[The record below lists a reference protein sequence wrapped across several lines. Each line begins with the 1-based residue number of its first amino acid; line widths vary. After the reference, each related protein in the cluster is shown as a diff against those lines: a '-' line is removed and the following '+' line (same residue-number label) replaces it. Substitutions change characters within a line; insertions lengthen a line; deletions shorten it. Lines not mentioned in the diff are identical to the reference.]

1 MEYLDNSPGDS
12 EVNPRSLESLI
23 CDLLDRDSGRYEEQA
38 NELLNTGFLN
48 LRSGGVLIK
57 YKISGDQFCYQYKSK
72 TDGSVQESEILAPDE
87 RADQIA
93 TLKFIF
99 AQSEA
104 EVSL

>member
-1 MEYLDNSPGDS
+1 METYDDDLS
-12 EVNPRSLESLI
+12 ELSEYSASLENRISDFLKTESL
-23 CDLLDRDSGRYEEQA
+23 RYEAQA